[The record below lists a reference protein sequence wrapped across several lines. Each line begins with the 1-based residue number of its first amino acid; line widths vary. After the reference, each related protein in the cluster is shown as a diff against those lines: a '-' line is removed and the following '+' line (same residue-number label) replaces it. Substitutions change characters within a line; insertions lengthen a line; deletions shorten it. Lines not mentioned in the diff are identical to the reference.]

1 MLDLYTREREEMT
14 RRYFY
19 KDVLPFT
26 AMVAVECGNVGVNVL
41 FKAATSKGMSYYIFI
56 TYCYAIATLI
66 LLPLPFIFYRF
77 DHNHLVSMFMLS
89 QIPFKICTNYVFVL
103 LLMYAVEQCFLHWSS
118 ILSLEYAFLAL
129 LGIEVKLATIVF
141 LFICD
146 ILICSCFLVIEKYVE
161 DSYHK
166 NQDCLSSGD
175 RFSAQICTYRGI
187 EYSSPTLA
195 SAVSNLSPAFTF
207 MLAVLFRFSSFFD
220 LLSTD
225 FSISVQFYLAWKY
238 SFTPM
243 KFNFIQPCNGKY
255 KNHSN
260 YQLKCSCSFVFAFLN
275 LFIRP
280 QMNSSYSTMWRK
292 GGS

>member
-26 AMVAVECGNVGVNVL
+26 AMVVVECGNVGVNIL
-41 FKAATSKGMSYYIFI
+41 FKAATSKGMSYCIFI

-66 LLPLPFIFYRF
+66 LLPLPFIFNRF
-77 DHNHLVSMFMLS
+77 DHDHLVSMFMLS

-146 ILICSCFLVIEKYVE
+146 ILICSCFLVIE
-161 DSYHK
+161 
-166 NQDCLSSGD
+166 
-175 RFSAQICTYRGI
+175 
-187 EYSSPTLA
+187 
-195 SAVSNLSPAFTF
+195 
-207 MLAVLFRFSSFFD
+207 
-220 LLSTD
+220 
-225 FSISVQFYLAWKY
+225 
-238 SFTPM
+238 
-243 KFNFIQPCNGKY
+243 
-255 KNHSN
+255 
-260 YQLKCSCSFVFAFLN
+260 
-275 LFIRP
+275 
-280 QMNSSYSTMWRK
+280 
-292 GGS
+292 